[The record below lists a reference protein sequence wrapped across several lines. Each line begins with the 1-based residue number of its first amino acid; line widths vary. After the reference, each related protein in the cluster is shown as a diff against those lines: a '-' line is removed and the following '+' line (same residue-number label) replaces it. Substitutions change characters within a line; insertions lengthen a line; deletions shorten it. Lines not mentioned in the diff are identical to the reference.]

1 MKPEGCVSADHAM
14 GHSPDTP
21 KAQDL
26 EGVALLRLIFPELSV
41 VELHKLHADRLR
53 KSAERRHASMLE
65 HHQPTSALGKR
76 IWNQYLLLDGQDESE
91 ETGGNERPMQWRPV
105 ELPHGFLQLPPS
117 VAVRRFNEKNGT
129 WYYLL
134 VSRLEEQVL
143 EQHLAHQDFSGLPV
157 EISANQSCY
166 STVVF
171 RDMNT
176 GLGMTLCEE
185 RGRVWVHSLLGR
197 DGSRW
202 CVAPPV
208 SDDGTPAMVAG
219 VLPGDWLL
227 GINGQALLKRP
238 PEGKTVLHDAVTAI
252 QYSADPIVLH
262 LRRVAADSQHP
273 LFKTNG
279 VQRALEGPSLLDMM
293 SGETTS
299 IEELKQA
306 IIVVA
311 PPPSIHPFMVELA
324 AKGLLKS
331 TDGTYGHRISD

>member
-1 MKPEGCVSADHAM
+1 M
-14 GHSPDTP
+14 GHPSEY
-21 KAQDL
+21 AQGSRFGRDCL
-26 EGVALLRLIFPELSV
+26 VAPNLPESFAV

-53 KSAERRHASMLE
+53 KSCRTKAGVHARASPTNIGVKTTMRNRYLILE
-65 HHQPTSALGKR
+65 
-76 IWNQYLLLDGQDESE
+76 GQDEPD
-91 ETGGNERPMQWRPV
+91 ETGGNKPPMQWRPV

-171 RDMNT
+171 RDVNT

-185 RGRVWVHSLLGR
+185 GGRVWVHSLLGR

-208 SDDGTPAMVAG
+208 SDHGTPAMAAG

-227 GINGQALLKRP
+227 GINGQALLQRATD
-238 PEGKTVLHDAVTAI
+238 GKTVSCMMPLRQFSI
-252 QYSADPIVLH
+252 QRTRLYCIYNEFRQICNTH
-262 LRRVAADSQHP
+262 C
-273 LFKTNG
+273 
-279 VQRALEGPSLLDMM
+279 
-293 SGETTS
+293 
-299 IEELKQA
+299 
-306 IIVVA
+306 
-311 PPPSIHPFMVELA
+311 
-324 AKGLLKS
+324 
-331 TDGTYGHRISD
+331 